1 MSDLAIQWST
11 GSLALATLNASTA
24 LVEPTKV
31 DASREQGFRVTK
43 IETAVAW
50 TGKTDGEGPIL
61 WGLAFG
67 QTAAEI
73 EEAIE
78 DDPQGMQNEAGRTLQ
93 EHQNRPVWPIG
104 IVSPSGVAGVLD
116 EGKVIVLRPNWSAPE
131 GGTMDFF
138 AYNFG
143 SGSLTTGTVMRYVY
157 KLFGVWLRD

>member
-1 MSDLAIQWST
+1 MSELAIQWQT
-11 GSLALATLNASTA
+11 GSLALVTLNASTA
-24 LVEPTKV
+24 LLEPTNV

-43 IETAVAW
+43 METAVAF
-50 TGKTDGEGPIL
+50 TGKTANEGPIL

-78 DDPQGMQNEAGRTLQ
+78 SDPQGMFNEANQELQ
-93 EHQNRPVWPIG
+93 ERQNRPVWPIG
-104 IVSPSGVAGVLD
+104 IINPLPVAGVID
-116 EGKVIVLRPNWSAPE
+116 EGKMITLKPNWSAPE

-143 SGSLTTGTVMRYVY
+143 SGSLTTGTVIRYVY
-157 KLFGVWLRD
+157 KLFGVWLKD

>member
-11 GSLALATLNASTA
+11 GSLALATLAASTA
-24 LVEPTKV
+24 LLEPTKV

-43 IETAVAW
+43 IETMVGF
-50 TGKTDGEGPIL
+50 TGKTAGEGPIL

-78 DDPQGMQNEAGRTLQ
+78 DDPQGMQNAANVELQ

-104 IVSPSGVAGVLD
+104 ILDPAAVAGVID

-143 SGSLTTGTVMRYVY
+143 SGTLTTGTVMRYVY